1 MNQYWKI
8 IIAVVITALVTGSG
22 VYLWQQNEMLK
33 NNEITLRK
41 ELSEQM
47 KNIKPTPSPVEKTNT
62 VTEKKVVEVTN
73 APNEEKV
80 AAPVEATDRAVL
92 LQDAEYGV
100 AFTTTKNCASYF
112 SVKATAKGGQE
123 LKHYDVFVIGAQD
136 WPKNTVWY
144 NYSVFT
150 PKVYN
155 AMDPDELPGR
165 PAMVLKLSSG
175 NFLTR
180 WSPNDGPE
188 NPLHCTIE
196 AENI

>member
-41 ELSEQM
+41 ELSEQI

-62 VTEKKVVEVTN
+62 VTEKKVVETTN
-73 APNEEKV
+73 APTENSVV
-80 AAPVEATDRAVL
+80 APAPTSDRAVL
-92 LQDAEYGV
+92 FQDSEYGL
-100 AFTTTKNCASYF
+100 AFTTTKNCASYL
-112 SVKATAKGGQE
+112 SVKATAKGGEE
-123 LKHYDVFVIGAQD
+123 LKHYDVFIIGAQN
-136 WPKNTVWY
+136 WPKNNVWY
-144 NYSVFT
+144 SYSVFT

-155 AMDPDELPGR
+155 AMSPDELPGR
-165 PAMVLKLSSG
+165 PDMVLKLSSG

-180 WSPNDGPE
+180 WAPTDGPS
-188 NPLHCTIE
+188 NSMNCSIK

>member
-8 IIAVVITALVTGSG
+8 IIAVVVTALVTGSG

-47 KNIKPTPSPVEKTNT
+47 KNTKPTPSPVEKTNT

-80 AAPVEATDRAVL
+80 AAPVETNNRVVL
-92 LQDAEYGV
+92 LKDSEYGF
-100 AFTTTKNCASYF
+100 AFTTTKNCASYL

-136 WPKNTVWY
+136 WSKNNVWY
-144 NYSVFT
+144 YYSVFT

-155 AMDPDELPGR
+155 AMNPDELPGR
-165 PAMVLKLSSG
+165 PDMVLKLSSG
-175 NFLTR
+175 NFLTQ